1 MRKTALVLALPLFFT
16 PVLGFDVAKL
26 NAKKAVP
33 YEQKTQEF
41 RLPVGIDE
49 NGVIDEAKLGD
60 SPYAKTVIYGAKLI
74 NETTRYLGPQAK
86 DEKMRFAGNN
96 LSCSSCHTSGG
107 VVPDQSPFV
116 GIYARFPQ
124 YVARSDQLVTLQDRI
139 NGCFQRSMAGR
150 AIPTNSK
157 EMRAMIAYMHWLSAG
172 YEVGAKLK
180 GQGLPKAQFLDRAAD
195 PKKGREIYAAKCAAC
210 HGENGEGIKNE
221 GFAQSGDY
229 YTFPALWGDDSYNT
243 GAGMYRLIE
252 GARYVKATMPKGDAS
267 LSWEEAFDVTAYI
280 NSKPR
285 KIKPDREK
293 DFPDLDVKQMDM
305 DVGPYNDGFDEND
318 HRFGPY
324 KRMIKK

>member
-107 VVPDQSPFV
+107 VVPDQSP
-116 GIYARFPQ
+116 
-124 YVARSDQLVTLQDRI
+124 SDQLVTLQDRI
-139 NGCFQRSMAGR
+139 NGCFQRSMAGG

-157 EMRAMIAYMHWLSAG
+157 EMRAMIAYMH
-172 YEVGAKLK
+172 
-180 GQGLPKAQFLDRAAD
+180 
-195 PKKGREIYAAKCAAC
+195 
-210 HGENGEGIKNE
+210 
-221 GFAQSGDY
+221 
-229 YTFPALWGDDSYNT
+229 
-243 GAGMYRLIE
+243 
-252 GARYVKATMPKGDAS
+252 
-267 LSWEEAFDVTAYI
+267 
-280 NSKPR
+280 
-285 KIKPDREK
+285 
-293 DFPDLDVKQMDM
+293 
-305 DVGPYNDGFDEND
+305 
-318 HRFGPY
+318 
-324 KRMIKK
+324 

>member
-33 YEQKTQEF
+33 YEHKTQEF
-41 RLPVGIDE
+41 KLPVGID
-49 NGVIDEAKLGD
+49 
-60 SPYAKTVIYGAKLI
+60 
-74 NETTRYLGPQAK
+74 
-86 DEKMRFAGNN
+86 
-96 LSCSSCHTSGG
+96 
-107 VVPDQSPFV
+107 
-116 GIYARFPQ
+116 
-124 YVARSDQLVTLQDRI
+124 
-139 NGCFQRSMAGR
+139 
-150 AIPTNSK
+150 
-157 EMRAMIAYMHWLSAG
+157 
-172 YEVGAKLK
+172 
-180 GQGLPKAQFLDRAAD
+180 
-195 PKKGREIYAAKCAAC
+195 
-210 HGENGEGIKNE
+210 ENGEGIKNE

-267 LSWEEAFDVTAYI
+267 LSWEEAFDVTVYI

-285 KIKPDREK
+285 KIKPDRKK

>member
-60 SPYAKTVIYGAKLI
+60 SPYAKTVIYGAKLV

-139 NGCFQRSMAGR
+139 NGCFQPRWRAKRSLR
-150 AIPTNSK
+150 T
-157 EMRAMIAYMHWLSAG
+157 
-172 YEVGAKLK
+172 
-180 GQGLPKAQFLDRAAD
+180 PKR
-195 PKKGREIYAAKCAAC
+195 CA
-210 HGENGEGIKNE
+210 
-221 GFAQSGDY
+221 
-229 YTFPALWGDDSYNT
+229 
-243 GAGMYRLIE
+243 R
-252 GARYVKATMPKGDAS
+252 
-267 LSWEEAFDVTAYI
+267 
-280 NSKPR
+280 
-285 KIKPDREK
+285 
-293 DFPDLDVKQMDM
+293 
-305 DVGPYNDGFDEND
+305 
-318 HRFGPY
+318 
-324 KRMIKK
+324 